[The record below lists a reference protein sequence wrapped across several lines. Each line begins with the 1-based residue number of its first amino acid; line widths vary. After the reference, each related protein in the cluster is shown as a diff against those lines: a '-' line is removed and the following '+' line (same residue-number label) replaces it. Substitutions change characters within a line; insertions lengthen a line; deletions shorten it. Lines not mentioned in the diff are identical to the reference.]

1 MKVARILRRTV
12 VVGLI
17 SALLGI
23 GMAVTATPAQ
33 AMPREDC
40 DFASIQTIIY
50 FDLYEDNISTNRSL
64 ALWYLAISD
73 SWADYQDRHGCP
85 GTIYVYVD

>member
-33 AMPREDC
+33 AMPREC
-40 DFASIQTIIY
+40 DFASVQVIY
-50 FDLYEDNISTNRSL
+50 WYDLYEDTYSSNL
-64 ALWYLAISD
+64 ALAVPD
-73 SWADYQDRHGCP
+73 A
-85 GTIYVYVD
+85 